1 MKESKP
7 VISTQDITL
16 IKKVITYYLSDGPFL
31 TEKRKAELSNLFHR
45 LGRLK

>member
-7 VISTQDITL
+7 IISTQDISI

-31 TEKRKAELSNLFHR
+31 TEKKKVELLHLFHR
-45 LGRLK
+45 LERLQ

>member
-7 VISTQDITL
+7 IISTQDIAL
-16 IKKVITYYLSDGPFL
+16 IKNLITYFLSDGPFL
-31 TEKRKAELSNLFHR
+31 TEKRKVELSNLFHR